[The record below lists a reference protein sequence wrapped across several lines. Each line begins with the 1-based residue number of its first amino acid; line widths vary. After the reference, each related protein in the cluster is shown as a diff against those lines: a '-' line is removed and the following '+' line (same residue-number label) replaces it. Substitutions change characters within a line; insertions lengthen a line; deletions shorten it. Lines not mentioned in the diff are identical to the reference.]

1 MTQQSMNPSMTTT
14 AKGLQ
19 VLKDIVSMF
28 LGGCRSV
35 AVNMVNLKVIL
46 ASAVLA
52 GVIVTLQS
60 SVPVSPKI
68 VIVAGLLGVLFQALF
83 IADKPFSN
91 LAYLMSLLTAWA
103 SFLWARSVLKVLS
116 AIGTVQNGPHR
127 DATLFCTKFAQGFN
141 VLLSLVFWRTA
152 FANLLDRAGRLK
164 YSLTHSASFWFVGHL
179 ILLSRN
185 ICILT
190 HKVK

>member
-1 MTQQSMNPSMTTT
+1 MTTT

-19 VLKDIVSMF
+19 VLKDIVSVF
-28 LGGCRSV
+28 LGRCSSV

-46 ASAVLA
+46 ASAMLA

-60 SVPVSPKI
+60 CVPVSSEI
-68 VIVAGLLGVLFQALF
+68 VVVAGLLGVLLQAIF
-83 IADKPFSN
+83 VADKPLAN
-91 LAYLMSLLTAWA
+91 LAYFVRLLADRA
-103 SFLWARSVLKVLS
+103 SFLRSRSVLKVFS
-116 AIGTVQNGPHR
+116 AIGTVQNGPCGN
-127 DATLFCTKFAQGFN
+127 AALFCTKFAQGFN

-152 FANLLDRAGRLK
+152 FANLLDRASRLK
-164 YSLTHSASFWFVGHL
+164 YSLTHSASFWFVGHW